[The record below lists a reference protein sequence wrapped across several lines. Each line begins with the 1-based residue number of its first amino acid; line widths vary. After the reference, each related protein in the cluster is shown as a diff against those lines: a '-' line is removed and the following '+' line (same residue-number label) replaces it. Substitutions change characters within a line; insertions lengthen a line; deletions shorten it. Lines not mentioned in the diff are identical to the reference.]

1 MKSIRRSNYAA
12 GRYTGPAGFLGP
24 TTRPSRP
31 DLDDIAAMLA
41 PIVRLARGPDWR
53 VDIDWTTDCLIARN
67 DSGEWTTLARR
78 IEIDDNRWGE
88 ILARV
93 PRKSAQ
99 EEWLH
104 KQYPEFIATDMGGV
118 LYGGGSLNPV
128 GCSDPNCRVCQ
139 VWRDADAS
147 QSQAEQEGV
156 RDWRSEGQRI
166 IAAQMA
172 EQRAAAEDAA
182 RARWQRAATAGVEV
196 MAADS
201 GALAAGTGSGGGSL
215 VGTGREVVNYD
226 ATPTTITAAHLD
238 AAWEEVR
245 RYKEVAAARLVD
257 SRPIHDWG
265 KSDPG
270 APSGFVA
277 DPVPT
282 PASPLPIAPVATF
295 PARAMRARSP
305 NDFRVGF
312 VE

>member
-1 MKSIRRSNYAA
+1 MNSIMRANYAA
-12 GRYTGPAGFLGP
+12 GRYAGPGGFLGP

-31 DLDDIAAMLA
+31 DLDDIAAMLT

-67 DSGEWTTLARR
+67 ISGEWTTLARR

-139 VWRDADAS
+139 VWRDAD
-147 QSQAEQEGV
+147 
-156 RDWRSEGQRI
+156 
-166 IAAQMA
+166 
-172 EQRAAAEDAA
+172 
-182 RARWQRAATAGVEV
+182 
-196 MAADS
+196 S

-215 VGTGREVVNYD
+215 VGTGRDVVNYD

-282 PASPLPIAPVATF
+282 PASPLPVAPVATF

>member
-1 MKSIRRSNYAA
+1 MNSIMRANYAA
-12 GRYTGPAGFLGP
+12 GRYVGPAGFLGP
-24 TTRPSRP
+24 TTPPSRP
-31 DLDDIAAMLA
+31 DLADIAAMLT

-53 VDIDWTTDCLIARN
+53 VDIDWTTDRLIARN
-67 DSGEWTTLARR
+67 DSGEWTALALR
-78 IEIDDNRWGE
+78 IEIDDNRCGE
-88 ILARV
+88 ILACV
-93 PRKSAQ
+93 PRKPVVPS
-99 EEWLH
+99 
-104 KQYPEFIATDMGGV
+104 DGV
-118 LYGGGSLNPV
+118 PLYGQDETKPIGWVSSDRGLVAYSADGSARTASGDLIRGPVATLNPV

-139 VWRDADAS
+139 VWRDAD
-147 QSQAEQEGV
+147 
-156 RDWRSEGQRI
+156 
-166 IAAQMA
+166 
-172 EQRAAAEDAA
+172 
-182 RARWQRAATAGVEV
+182 
-196 MAADS
+196 S

-215 VGTGREVVNYD
+215 VGTGKEVAVVNYD

-270 APSGFVA
+270 GSERFRRRPSADSSISAPRR
-277 DPVPT
+277 
-282 PASPLPIAPVATF
+282 PVATF

>member
-1 MKSIRRSNYAA
+1 MTRTRYTPYAALAGDQSTALQPTPPARYTGYAA
-12 GRYTGPAGFLGP
+12 GILGNAAAVATP
-24 TTRPSRP
+24 PSRP
-31 DLDDIAAMLA
+31 DLVSIAVDLSPA
-41 PIVRLARGPDWR
+41 VRLTRGPDWYI
-53 VDIDWTTDCLIARN
+53 DIDWAADSLIARN
-67 DSGEWTTLARR
+67 NSGEWTTIATRQEL
-78 IEIDDNRWGE
+78 EDSRWAE

-139 VWRDADAS
+139 VWRDAD
-147 QSQAEQEGV
+147 
-156 RDWRSEGQRI
+156 
-166 IAAQMA
+166 
-172 EQRAAAEDAA
+172 
-182 RARWQRAATAGVEV
+182 
-196 MAADS
+196 S

-215 VGTGREVVNYD
+215 VGTGKEVAVVNYD